1 MNKTVEGGKIYMS
14 KAGNTI
20 SVKEPNNIA
29 IIIVIINICDCL
41 FSRLNFEFL
50 PHSYIKK
57 MHTKV

>member
-1 MNKTVEGGKIYMS
+1 MS

-50 PHSYIKK
+50 PHSY
-57 MHTKV
+57 